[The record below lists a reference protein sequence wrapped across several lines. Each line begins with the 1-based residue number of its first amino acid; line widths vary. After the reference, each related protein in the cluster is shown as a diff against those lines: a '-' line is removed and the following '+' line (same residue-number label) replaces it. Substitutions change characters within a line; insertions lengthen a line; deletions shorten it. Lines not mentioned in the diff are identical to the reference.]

1 MWETKLCAI
10 YKHASQSI
18 YLFPV
23 PPLRFGCWLVG
34 SLQWIQWST
43 IVVNHAPYVKAL
55 SIVLFPVFKLQVRVV
70 WVPCLLFRCDAPNG
84 SLGCRLVAFKVWVHF
99 WVWVV
104 WVPCLLFRPDTPNG
118 SLRVIL
124 SHSRSGFPMS
134 LSSVDTL
141 LAFQAWHS
149 QWFPRCH
156 LVSFKI
162 WVPYDFE

>member
-43 IVVNHAPYVKAL
+43 IVVNHVRYVKAL
-55 SIVLFPVFKLQVRVV
+55 SIVLFSVFKLQVRVV
-70 WVPCLLFRCDAPNG
+70 RVPCLLFRCDTPNG
-84 SLGCRLVAFKVWVHF
+84 SLRCHLVTFKVWVHF

-104 WVPCLLFRPDTPNG
+104 QVPCLLFRPDAPNG
-118 SLRVIL
+118 SLSVIL
-124 SHSRSGFPMS
+124 SHSRSGSPMS
-134 LSSVDTL
+134 LSSADTL

-149 QWFPRCH
+149 QQFPQCR
-156 LVSFKI
+156 LVPFKI
-162 WVPYDFE
+162 WVPYEFE